1 MRFLFLLTFIT
12 LMNPLLSKAQ
22 FELDS
27 LKQKWKTVG
36 RESIEGIYAL
46 SGNGRSYSVALA
58 KFEDVYKLV
67 YMEGGLEDWIYGD
80 LKGMIAK
87 SQELYEGRWNAGKP
101 TKPNLENVKIVF
113 GDKKFILYWSDW
125 SIDEF
130 KMIYPEKASEPTD
143 MDKIFLAEAFRR
155 DEMSIP
161 IQLSDSGSVE
171 IPVMVNDVLKIY
183 VRLKK
188 TTTEVTVSK
197 DIAKTLIQTKTLG
210 YKEWKEGN
218 YYQFIDDKK
227 AFKAPHSFTLRSLAL
242 GDETLSDLK
251 VVVSDNISQ
260 SMLISFDVL
269 ERFGKVNIDLD
280 KMLLTI
286 KPNK

>member
-1 MRFLFLLTFIT
+1 MKHLLILSLILVIP
-12 LMNPLLSKAQ
+12 LMTQAQ

-27 LKQKWKTVG
+27 LKQKWENVG
-36 RESIEGIYAL
+36 REPIEGVYSL
-46 SGNGRSYSVALA
+46 SAKNRSYSIALA
-58 KFEDVYKLV
+58 KENDVFKLV
-67 YMEGGLEDWIYGD
+67 YLEGGLDHWVYGD

-87 SQELYEGRWNAGKP
+87 SGEMYEGRWNAGKP
-101 TKPNLENVKIVF
+101 TKPNLEDIKIVF
-113 GDKKFILYWSDW
+113 GNKKFILYWSDW

-130 KMIYPEKASEPTD
+130 KMIYPEEAKEPTN
-143 MDKIFLAEAFRR
+143 MDKVFLDEAFKRN
-155 DEMSIP
+155 EISIP

-183 VRLKK
+183 VGLEK
-188 TTTEVTVSK
+188 TSQEVIVSK

-218 YYQFIDDKK
+218 YYHFIDEKK
-227 AFKAPHSFTLRSLAL
+227 AFEPPHVFILNSLAL
-242 GDETLSDLK
+242 GEGQLTELEA
-251 VVVSDNISQ
+251 VVSEDISR

-269 ERFGKVNIDLD
+269 ERFGKVNIDMD

-286 KPNK
+286 KP

>member
-1 MRFLFLLTFIT
+1 MKQLFIIILIISLPFIAQ
-12 LMNPLLSKAQ
+12 AQ

-27 LKQKWKTVG
+27 LKQKWENVG
-36 RESIEGIYAL
+36 REPIEGVYSL
-46 SGNGRSYSVALA
+46 SANNRSYSIALA
-58 KFEDVYKLV
+58 KEEDVFKLV
-67 YMEGGLEDWIYGD
+67 YLEGGLDHWVYGD

-87 SQELYEGRWNAGKP
+87 SGEMYEGRWNAGKP
-101 TKPNLENVKIVF
+101 TNPNLEDIKIVF
-113 GDKKFILYWSDW
+113 GNKKFILYWSDW

-130 KMIYPEKASEPTD
+130 KMIYPEKAKEPTD
-143 MDKIFLAEAFRR
+143 MDKVFLDEAFKRN
-155 DEMSIP
+155 EISIP

-183 VRLKK
+183 VGLKK
-188 TTTEVTVSK
+188 TSQEVIVSK

-218 YYQFIDDKK
+218 YYHFIDDKK
-227 AFKAPHSFTLRSLAL
+227 AFEPPHKFILNSLAIGEEQL
-242 GDETLSDLK
+242 SKLET
-251 VVVSDNISQ
+251 VVSDDISR

-269 ERFGKVNIDLD
+269 ERFGKVNIDMD

-286 KPNK
+286 KP

>member
-1 MRFLFLLTFIT
+1 MKQLFIIILIISLPFIAQ
-12 LMNPLLSKAQ
+12 AQ

-27 LKQKWKTVG
+27 LKQKWENVG
-36 RESIEGIYAL
+36 REPIEGVYSL
-46 SGNGRSYSVALA
+46 SANNRSYSIALA
-58 KFEDVYKLV
+58 KEEDVFKLV
-67 YMEGGLEDWIYGD
+67 YLEGGLDHWVYGD

-87 SQELYEGRWNAGKP
+87 SGEMYEGRWNAGKP
-101 TKPNLENVKIVF
+101 TNPNLEDIKIVF
-113 GDKKFILYWSDW
+113 GNKKFILYWSDW

-130 KMIYPEKASEPTD
+130 KMIYPEKAKEPTD
-143 MDKIFLAEAFRR
+143 MDKVFLDEAFKRN
-155 DEMSIP
+155 EISIP

-183 VRLKK
+183 VGLKK
-188 TTTEVTVSK
+188 TSQEVIISK

-218 YYQFIDDKK
+218 YYHFIDDKK
-227 AFKAPHSFTLRSLAL
+227 AFEPPHKFILNSLAIGEEQL
-242 GDETLSDLK
+242 SKLET
-251 VVVSDNISQ
+251 VVSDDISR

-269 ERFGKVNIDLD
+269 ERFGKVNIDMD

-286 KPNK
+286 KP

>member
-1 MRFLFLLTFIT
+1 MKQILILIMVIYLL
-12 LMNPLLSKAQ
+12 PLNSQAQ

-27 LKQKWKTVG
+27 LKKKWENVG
-36 RESIEGIYAL
+36 REPIEGVYAL
-46 SGNGRSYSVALA
+46 SGDSRSYSIALA
-58 KFEDVYKLV
+58 RDNDIYKLV
-67 YMEGGLEDWIYGD
+67 YLEGGLENWIYGD

-87 SQELYEGRWNAGKP
+87 SEEMYEGRWNAGKP
-101 TKPNLENVKIVF
+101 TKPNLEDIKIVF
-113 GDKKFILYWSDW
+113 GNQKFILYWSDW

-130 KMIYPEKASEPTD
+130 KMVYPEKALEPTD
-143 MDKIFLAEAFRR
+143 MDKVFMDQAFKR
-155 DEMSIP
+155 DEITIP

-183 VRLKK
+183 VGLKK
-188 TTTEVTVSK
+188 TSNEVIVSK

-227 AFKAPHSFTLRSLAL
+227 TFVAPHVFNLNSLAL
-242 GDETLSDLK
+242 GEEQLTNLEA
-251 VVVSDNISQ
+251 VISNEISR
-260 SMLISFDVL
+260 SMMISFDVL
-269 ERFGKVNIDLD
+269 ERFGKVNIDMD

-286 KPNK
+286 KPR

>member
-1 MRFLFLLTFIT
+1 MKQLFIIILIISLPFIAQ
-12 LMNPLLSKAQ
+12 AQ

-27 LKQKWKTVG
+27 LKQKWENVG
-36 RESIEGIYAL
+36 REPIEGVYSL
-46 SGNGRSYSVALA
+46 SANNRSYSIALA
-58 KFEDVYKLV
+58 KEEDVFKLV
-67 YMEGGLEDWIYGD
+67 YLEGGLDHWVYGD

-87 SQELYEGRWNAGKP
+87 SGEMYEGRWNAGKP
-101 TKPNLENVKIVF
+101 TNPNLEDIKIVF
-113 GDKKFILYWSDW
+113 GNKKFILYWSDW

-130 KMIYPEKASEPTD
+130 KMIYPEKAKEPTD
-143 MDKIFLAEAFRR
+143 MDKVFLDEAFKRN
-155 DEMSIP
+155 EISIP

-183 VRLKK
+183 VGLKK
-188 TTTEVTVSK
+188 TSQEVIVSK

-218 YYQFIDDKK
+218 YYHFIDDKK
-227 AFKAPHSFTLRSLAL
+227 AFEPPHKFILNSLAIGEEQL
-242 GDETLSDLK
+242 SKLETVDSD
-251 VVVSDNISQ
+251 DISR

-269 ERFGKVNIDLD
+269 ERFGKVNIDMD

-286 KPNK
+286 KP

>member
-1 MRFLFLLTFIT
+1 MKQLFIIILIISLPFIAQ
-12 LMNPLLSKAQ
+12 AQ

-27 LKQKWKTVG
+27 LKQKWENVG
-36 RESIEGIYAL
+36 REPIEGVYSL
-46 SGNGRSYSVALA
+46 SANNRSYSIALA
-58 KFEDVYKLV
+58 KEEDVFKLV
-67 YMEGGLEDWIYGD
+67 YLEGGLDHWVYGD

-87 SQELYEGRWNAGKP
+87 SGEMYEGRWNAGKP
-101 TKPNLENVKIVF
+101 TNPNLEDIKIVF
-113 GDKKFILYWSDW
+113 GNKKFILYWSDW

-130 KMIYPEKASEPTD
+130 KMIYPEKAKEPTD
-143 MDKIFLAEAFRR
+143 MDKVFLDEAFKRN
-155 DEMSIP
+155 EISIP

-183 VRLKK
+183 VGLKK
-188 TTTEVTVSK
+188 TSQEVIISK

-218 YYQFIDDKK
+218 YYHFIDDKK
-227 AFKAPHSFTLRSLAL
+227 AFEPPHKFILKSLAIGEEQL
-242 GDETLSDLK
+242 SKLET
-251 VVVSDNISQ
+251 VVSDDISR

-269 ERFGKVNIDLD
+269 ERFGKVNIDMD

-286 KPNK
+286 KP